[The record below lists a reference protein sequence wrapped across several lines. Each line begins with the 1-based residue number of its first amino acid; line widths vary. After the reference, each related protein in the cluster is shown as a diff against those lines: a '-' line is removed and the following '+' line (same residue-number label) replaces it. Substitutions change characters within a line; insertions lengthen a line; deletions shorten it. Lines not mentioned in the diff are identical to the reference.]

1 MSSRP
6 SKRRWYTGVALVPR
20 TAWRTAAAFRS
31 QGLGRFVPFV
41 LVLLLGSAVL
51 WVLNTIAPLA
61 PFIYSLF

>member
-1 MSSRP
+1 MS
-6 SKRRWYTGVALVPR
+6 RRKWYAGLVAVPR
-20 TAWRTAAAFRS
+20 TALRTASAFRS
-31 QGLGRFVPFV
+31 QGLGRFIPFV

>member
-1 MSSRP
+1 MSSRR
-6 SKRRWYTGVALVPR
+6 KWYTGIVLVPR
-20 TAWRTAAAFRS
+20 TALRTAAAFQS

-51 WVLNTIAPLA
+51 WILNTIAPLA

>member
-1 MSSRP
+1 M
-6 SKRRWYTGVALVPR
+6 PR

>member
-1 MSSRP
+1 MSSRR
-6 SKRRWYTGVALVPR
+6 KWYTGIVLVPR
-20 TAWRTAAAFRS
+20 TVLRTAAAFRS

-51 WVLNTIAPLA
+51 WILNTIAPLA

>member
-1 MSSRP
+1 MSNSR
-6 SKRRWYTGVALVPR
+6 KWYTGLVIVPL
-20 TAWRTAAAFRS
+20 TAVRTAAAFRN

-41 LVLLLGSAVL
+41 LVLFVGSAVL